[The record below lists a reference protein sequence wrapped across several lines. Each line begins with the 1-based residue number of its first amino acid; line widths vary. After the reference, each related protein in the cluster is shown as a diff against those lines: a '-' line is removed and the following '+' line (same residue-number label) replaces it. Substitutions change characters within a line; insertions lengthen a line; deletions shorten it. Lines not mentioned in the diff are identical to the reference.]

1 MAIKGLGSFDMM
13 SAYNR
18 IDIAE
23 RAAST
28 VTPAN
33 EPAVSNA
40 QTANTQQDEQQ
51 QPQLKVNLNLD
62 GMRRRPVNLSFE
74 DISRDFGRRDSFV
87 ITEAS
92 EEEMEKAVS
101 DMQKDQ
107 SLQQFQYFVG
117 DSKILVDDEDG
128 LVFTK

>member
-62 GMRRRPVNLSFE
+62 GMRRRPVNLNFE